1 MPSTSNDEAASTDG
15 AGAPEAGTQ
24 GTTLEDGTGRAS
36 SPPGSEA
43 DGSETGGAPEA
54 GNGQVAG
61 EPGFETGTGGDVLP
75 DMRDTPTL
83 DPGTLAALEAAME
96 AAAASGNGA
105 GNERG
110 EDSGSTPGSTS
121 GQWPADT
128 AGAGDTSTTAGP
140 LTPAEQVAILDA
152 RLEAGTGEFDTM
164 ILEEQARQRSARR
177 ASSNDASTDAAS
189 EDAASGAAPGGL
201 EGPYGEEI
209 TVAGAGGGQGSVN
222 TPGRSGP
229 VNPARYPPP
238 DDIPN
243 GNDDD
248 VVARQLREAA
258 MREPDPAVREK
269 LWEEYRKYKGITP

>member
-1 MPSTSNDEAASTDG
+1 M
-15 AGAPEAGTQ
+15 
-24 GTTLEDGTGRAS
+24 EDGTGRAS
-36 SPPGSEA
+36 SPPGSAAE
-43 DGSETGGAPEA
+43 GSAAGGTAEA
-54 GNGQVAG
+54 GNGQGAA
-61 EPGFETGTGGDVLP
+61 EPGFETGSGGEALP

-96 AAAASGNGA
+96 AAAAGGDGA
-105 GNERG
+105 GNG
-110 EDSGSTPGSTS
+110 SDADSGAAPAGAS
-121 GQWPADT
+121 GQWPGDA
-128 AGAGDTSTTAGP
+128 AGAGGAGTSAGP

-177 ASSNDASTDAAS
+177 ASSDDASADAAS
-189 EDAASGAAPGGL
+189 ADAASGAAPGGR

>member
-1 MPSTSNDEAASTDG
+1 
-15 AGAPEAGTQ
+15 
-24 GTTLEDGTGRAS
+24 
-36 SPPGSEA
+36 
-43 DGSETGGAPEA
+43 
-54 GNGQVAG
+54 
-61 EPGFETGTGGDVLP
+61 
-75 DMRDTPTL
+75 MRDTPTL

-96 AAAASGNGA
+96 AAAANGDGA
-105 GNERG
+105 GNDSG
-110 EDSGSTPGSTS
+110 EDSGAAPDGTS
-121 GQWPADT
+121 GQWPGDA
-128 AGAGDTSTTAGP
+128 AGAGGAGATSGP

-177 ASSNDASTDAAS
+177 ASSDDASADAAS
-189 EDAASGAAPGGL
+189 ADAASGAAPGGR
-201 EGPYGEEI
+201 EGPYGEDI

-269 LWEEYRKYKGITP
+269 LWEEYRKYKGISP